1 MSFQLLYLNLE
12 TLPTRSS
19 KCISW
24 LSVMTDL
31 LWRNYHTERPFPSYR
46 YYPNKCGPYTWITQT
61 PIKPTQGTYEQ
72 SSYRYSPI
80 PGYPWVVNIQLL
92 LIFLVALAQ
101 MSISY
106 SHAYPLKKRILTKR
120 LSAIDN
126 YQLLLASP
134 QKKSS
139 FSILWVGWGKGPL
152 LMPWTLL
159 L

>member
-1 MSFQLLYLNLE
+1 
-12 TLPTRSS
+12 
-19 KCISW
+19 
-24 LSVMTDL
+24 MT
-31 LWRNYHTERPFPSYR
+31 
-46 YYPNKCGPYTWITQT
+46 YTWITQT

-72 SSYRYSPI
+72 TMSSYLASPI

-126 YQLLLASP
+126 YQLL
-134 QKKSS
+134 
-139 FSILWVGWGKGPL
+139 
-152 LMPWTLL
+152 
-159 L
+159 